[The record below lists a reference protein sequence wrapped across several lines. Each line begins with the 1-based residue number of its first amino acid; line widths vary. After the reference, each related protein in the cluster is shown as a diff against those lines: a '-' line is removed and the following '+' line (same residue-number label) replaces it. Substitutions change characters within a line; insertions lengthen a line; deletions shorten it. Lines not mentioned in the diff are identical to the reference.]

1 MWKWERTGFAVKKT
15 GLRNGGNNVERRG
28 RRMDSVRKAGKYI

>member
-1 MWKWERTGFAVKKT
+1 MEMRKNRVSSKKT

-28 RRMDSVRKAGKYI
+28 RRMDSVREAGKYI